1 MPQALDPL
9 PFQIDH
15 IIAEQHLGKSEI
27 GNLALACLGCNK
39 RKGPNAAGF
48 DIVSGKLV
56 PLYNPR
62 RQKWARHFRWEG
74 PVLVGQTQIGRAT
87 ISVLGINRPEYVA
100 FREELANEGLFPFHQ
115 TGRP

>member
-1 MPQALDPL
+1 MPQELDPL

-15 IIAEQHLGKSEI
+15 IVAAQHLGRSELE
-27 GNLALACLGCNK
+27 NLALACLGCNK

-48 DIVSGKLV
+48 DEVSGKLV

-62 RQKWARHFRWEG
+62 RQEWGRHFRWEG
-74 PVLVGQTQIGRAT
+74 TVLVGRTKVGRAT

-100 FREELANEGLFPFHQ
+100 LREELAIEGLLPF
-115 TGRP
+115 